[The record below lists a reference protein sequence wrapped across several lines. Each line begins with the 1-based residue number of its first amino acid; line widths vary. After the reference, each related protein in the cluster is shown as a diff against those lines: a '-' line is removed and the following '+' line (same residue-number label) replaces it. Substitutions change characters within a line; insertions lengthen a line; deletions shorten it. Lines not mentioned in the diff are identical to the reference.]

1 MGAGAVVVAQF
12 ASHYS
17 SKTPQDLLR
26 KAFAYLL
33 VAISAFTIAQT
44 WL

>member
-1 MGAGAVVVAQF
+1 MGAAAIVVAQF

-17 SKTPQDLLR
+17 SKTPQDVLR

-33 VAISAFTIAQT
+33 LAISVFTIAQT